1 MKLGKCNMFTFCR
14 IKEGIAKENLG
25 IIVQYKV
32 KVKLILGG
40 LSGLVCLNFTQE
52 MCQ

>member
-1 MKLGKCNMFTFCR
+1 MFLNYR

-40 LSGLVCLNFTQE
+40 LSGFVNAVCFNFTQK
-52 MCQ
+52 MFQ